1 MGTSGLVV
9 NFILSRISSVPISQ
23 TISKEVRDTGFVV
36 GKCENI
42 LLLTFMILEAYTALA
57 LVFAAKAIVRRE
69 DMSKKFFIFPCRYYD
84 KCNIFDNGG
93 TCDKTDT
100 GEFLESFHSRKFLA
114 LNKSRSSKHAS
125 DIGSALSAR
134 FGVIAVQGTAKDV
147 KGAKI

>member
-1 MGTSGLVV
+1 MNAIQIAILITGYMILLGTSGLVV

-69 DMSKKFFIFPCRYYD
+69 DMSKNSLFFLA
-84 KCNIFDNGG
+84 G
-93 TCDKTDT
+93 TMINVTYSIMVGLAIKLI
-100 GEFLESFHSRKFLA
+100 LESF
-114 LNKSRSSKHAS
+114 
-125 DIGSALSAR
+125 
-134 FGVIAVQGTAKDV
+134 
-147 KGAKI
+147 